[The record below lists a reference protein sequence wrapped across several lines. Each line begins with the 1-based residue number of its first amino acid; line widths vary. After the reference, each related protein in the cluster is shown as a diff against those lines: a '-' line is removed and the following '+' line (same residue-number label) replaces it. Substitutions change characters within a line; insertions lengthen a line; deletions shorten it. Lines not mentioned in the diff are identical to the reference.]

1 VTVSADRAARVE
13 LEYLAAAL
21 APPCALGPFTLT
33 GRLAASETALVFTAH
48 HASREVVLK
57 LTGTGFAPLLAREL
71 SLLCACAD
79 ADVPNIVRPIERD
92 LVWQFASTDRPAAIL
107 VLPLLTGGDLATLQG
122 RAARNGQLGS
132 ALALAVARPL
142 ANALRGLLCD
152 LPQPLLH
159 GDLRPGSVLLP
170 SPASQPGDL
179 VLIDLDQAHELEPS
193 AAATEVRA
201 FGSLLSLLA
210 TGDPS
215 VSERP
220 TRDAAFNRLLER
232 CTHGKYE
239 SLADRRFWRDLA
251 ACP

>member
-13 LEYLAAAL
+13 LEYLSAAL
-21 APPCALGPFTLT
+21 APPCTLGPFTLT
-33 GRLAASETALVFTAH
+33 GRLAASETALVFTARQD
-48 HASREVVLK
+48 AREVVLK
-57 LTGTGFAPLLAREL
+57 LTGTGFAPMLAREL

-79 ADVPNIVRPIERD
+79 ADVPNLVRPMERD
-92 LVWQFASTDRPAAIL
+92 LVWLFASSDRPAAAL

-122 RAARNGQLGS
+122 RAARNGQLGP

-170 SPASQPGDL
+170 SPSSAPDDL
-179 VLIDLDQAHELEPS
+179 VLIDLDRACDPESS

-201 FGSLLSLLA
+201 FGSLLNMLA
-210 TGDPS
+210 TGRAS
-215 VSERP
+215 AGERP

-232 CTHGKYE
+232 SSRAEYE

-251 ACP
+251 ACK